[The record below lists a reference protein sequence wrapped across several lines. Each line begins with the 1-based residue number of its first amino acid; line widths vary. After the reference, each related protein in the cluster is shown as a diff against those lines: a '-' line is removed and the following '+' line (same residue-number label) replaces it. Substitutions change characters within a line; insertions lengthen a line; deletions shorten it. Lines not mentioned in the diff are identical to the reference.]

1 MSEEN
6 EKNDPFDP
14 LSDLSESEKYHIE
27 QMMID
32 RAYENSYKLITKK
45 STFEDLMDAKSVY
58 DSKDKSI
65 EFRSILIYDPSEGW
79 DDLHLEDM
87 IDYFEETEEYEKCA
101 ELKKILDNYV

>member
-6 EKNDPFDP
+6 EKNDPFN
-14 LSDLSESEKYHIE
+14 DLSESEKYHVE

-45 STFEDLMDAKSVY
+45 TTFEDLMDARSVY
-58 DSKDKSI
+58 ESKDKSI

-101 ELKKILDNYV
+101 ELKKILDSYV

>member
-6 EKNDPFDP
+6 EKNDPFN
-14 LSDLSESEKYHIE
+14 DLSESEKYHVE

-45 STFEDLMDAKSVY
+45 TTFEDLMDARSVY
-58 DSKDKSI
+58 ESKDKSI

-101 ELKKILDNYV
+101 ELKKILDKYV

>member
-6 EKNDPFDP
+6 EHNDDP
-14 LSDLSESEKYHIE
+14 LSHFNEEEKYHIE

-45 STFEDLMDAKSVY
+45 STFEDLMEAKSVY

-79 DDLHLEDM
+79 DDIHLEDL

-101 ELKKILDNYV
+101 ELKKILDSYV

>member
-14 LSDLSESEKYHIE
+14 LSDLSESEKYHVE

-45 STFEDLMDAKSVY
+45 TTFEDLMDAKPIRET
-58 DSKDKSI
+58 KH
-65 EFRSILIYDPSEGW
+65 EFRGILIYDPSEGW